1 MSIWQV
7 NDTFFKDKMDVI
19 DLKSQLKE
27 FYIGSRVINWDVL
40 TIKFSK
46 KF

>member
-1 MSIWQV
+1 
-7 NDTFFKDKMDVI
+7 MDVI